1 MNDPVF
7 FRAVRGL
14 RLGEVL
20 ALTGASVPEDT
31 DPKLTIR
38 RVAPLDEARR
48 GDLSYFSHPRH
59 RAELAGTRATA
70 CFVRARHAHLVPAAT
85 IPLLVEDAQRAIV
98 AVLAVFFPAAMH
110 GGSLFGAAGVS
121 PGAAIHPEARIEDG
135 VIVDPGAVI
144 GPRAEIGAGTTI
156 ASNAVIGPDVR
167 IGRNC
172 WIGPQS
178 SVLYALVGDRVVLHA
193 GVRIGQDGFGF
204 AIGSKSHMK
213 VPQVGRVIIQD
224 DVEIGANTT
233 IDRGAL
239 DDTVIGEGTK
249 IDNLVQVGHAARIGR
264 HCIIVAQ
271 AGISGSTTVG
281 DFVMLGGQVGIA
293 GHLNV
298 GSRAAVAAQSGVV
311 RDVAA
316 GTRIAGTPARAARA
330 YLRHKLALT
339 RADENNKRHMRRRHS
354 SEGVLE

>member
-1 MNDPVF
+1 MSDPVF
-7 FRAVRGL
+7 FRTTRGL

-20 ALTGASVPEDT
+20 ALAGATVPEDV
-31 DPKLTIR
+31 DPQLAIR

-59 RAELAGTRATA
+59 RADLAETRATA
-70 CFVRARHAHLVPAAT
+70 YFVRARHAHLVPAST
-85 IPLLVEDAQRAIV
+85 IPLQVQNPHRAIA
-98 AVLAVFFPAAMH
+98 AVLAAFFPAAMRA
-110 GGSLFGAAGVS
+110 GSVFGAAGVS

-167 IGRNC
+167 IGRDC

-178 SVLYALVGDRVVLHA
+178 SVLFALIGDRVVLHA

-204 AIGSKSHMK
+204 AVGPKSHMK

-233 IDRGAL
+233 IDRGTL

-249 IDNLVQVGHAARIGR
+249 IDNLVQVGHAAMIGR

-271 AGISGSTTVG
+271 SGISGSTTLG

-293 GHLNV
+293 GHLAV
-298 GSRAAVAAQSGVV
+298 GAGAAVAAQSGVV
-311 RDVAA
+311 RDVAE
-316 GTRIAGTPARAARA
+316 GTRIAGTPARPARA

-339 RADENNKRHMRRRHS
+339 RADGNNKRQMTGRHS
-354 SEGVLE
+354 SGGVVE